1 MHNSLTWRGSM
12 KYVLACVFAVSFL
25 SNAATQFTSFDVW
38 VEDENATGSDSKQLT
53 MIDGDIIV
61 AGGI

>member
-1 MHNSLTWRGSM
+1 M